1 MKLFAQR
8 KLYLN
13 RSNTCLYQKKEKSFC
28 DPDIKIMHSNISVY
42 KCDVHVK

>member
-13 RSNTCLYQKKEKSFC
+13 RSNTCLYQQQKKEKKKSFC
-28 DPDIKIMHSNISVY
+28 DPDIRIMHSNISE
-42 KCDVHVK
+42 